1 MKTNPNINTI
11 ISNTKPFFITAYYK
25 KSKDP
30 ARLFMNE
37 VSTYQII
44 PYDCRLTEISCYF
57 YDSQNLDFR
66 ITLNIRSAG
75 KKSINELLNSSENV
89 RRQNFPI
96 NIQLSKNDI
105 LWIEIYKQGSHT
117 QIKQDEAVFS
127 IAFFYLKIYNH

>member
-1 MKTNPNINTI
+1 MGIFNHMNTNPNINTI

-57 YDSQNLDFR
+57 YDLKNLDFS
-66 ITLNIRSAG
+66 ITLKIRSSG
-75 KKSINELLNSSENV
+75 KKSINQSLKFIKKCKETK
-89 RRQNFPI
+89 FP
-96 NIQLSKNDI
+96 
-105 LWIEIYKQGSHT
+105 T
-117 QIKQDEAVFS
+117 
-127 IAFFYLKIYNH
+127 

>member
-1 MKTNPNINTI
+1 MGIFNHMNTNPNINTI
-11 ISNTKPFFITAYYK
+11 ISNNKPFFITAYDK

-44 PYDCRLTEISCYF
+44 PYDCRLTEITSYF
-57 YDSQNLDFR
+57 YDSQTDYS
-66 ITLNIRSAG
+66 ITLKI
-75 KKSINELLNSSENV
+75 KSLGSKTSNKSLNSSENA

-105 LWIEIYKQGSHT
+105 LWIEIYKQGSKT
-117 QIKQDEAVFS
+117 PISQDEGVFS
-127 IAFFYLKIYNH
+127 IVFSI

>member
-1 MKTNPNINTI
+1 MGIFNHIKTNPNINTI

-44 PYDCRLTEISCYF
+44 PYDWRLTEITCYF

-66 ITLNIRSAG
+66 ITLNIRSVG
-75 KKSINELLNSSENV
+75 VKSINELLNSSENV
-89 RRQNFPI
+89 RRQNFPVD
-96 NIQLSKNDI
+96 IQLSKNDI
-105 LWIEIYKQGSHT
+105 LWIEIYKQGSRT
-117 QIKQDEAVFS
+117 PIKQDEAVFS
-127 IAFFYLKIYNH
+127 IVFSI